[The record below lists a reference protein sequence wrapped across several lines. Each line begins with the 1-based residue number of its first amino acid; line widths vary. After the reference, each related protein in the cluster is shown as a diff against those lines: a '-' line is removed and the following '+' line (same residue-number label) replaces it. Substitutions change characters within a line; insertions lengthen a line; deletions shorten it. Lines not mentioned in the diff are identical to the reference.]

1 MAVASVLRCYPS
13 WPSLCVAAGLAIT
26 LLTAWPAVTAQAQDH
41 WAVGLKAGSLLGL
54 GGITLERGTAGSAG
68 LLNVGFAEGRQTLLI
83 LGRRYA
89 SAQPGNRAYL
99 DVRLGALRVDSGAT
113 AEWVSLFGLGAGY
126 ELPMLGLVRLAIE
139 TGIGLQNIEP
149 SFTPLTRAGVFIGG
163 TIGVR
168 F

>member
-1 MAVASVLRCYPS
+1 MAL
-13 WPSLCVAAGLAIT
+13 T
-26 LLTAWPAVTAQAQDH
+26 LLTAWSAGPAQAQDH
-41 WAVGLKAGSLLGL
+41 WTVGLKAGSLLGL
-54 GGITLERGTAGSAG
+54 GGVTLERGTGGSAA

-89 SAQPGNRAYL
+89 AAQPGNRAYL
-99 DVRLGALRVDSGAT
+99 DVRLGALRIDSGAT

-126 ELPMLGLVRLAIE
+126 ELPILGVLRVAIE

-149 SFTPLTRAGVFIGG
+149 SFTPLTRAGVFLGG

>member
-1 MAVASVLRCYPS
+1 MVVAVSIAVALLSAP
-13 WPSLCVAAGLAIT
+13 PAA
-26 LLTAWPAVTAQAQDH
+26 TAQAQPY
-41 WAVGLKAGSLLGL
+41 WAVGVKAGALLGL
-54 GGITLERGTAGSAG
+54 GGMALERGVAESAA

-83 LGRRYA
+83 LGRRYGA
-89 SAQPGNRAYL
+89 AQPGNRAYL

-126 ELPMLGLVRLAIE
+126 ELPRLGVLRLAIE

-149 SFTPLTRAGVFIGG
+149 SFTPLTRAGVFLGA
-163 TIGVR
+163 TVGVR